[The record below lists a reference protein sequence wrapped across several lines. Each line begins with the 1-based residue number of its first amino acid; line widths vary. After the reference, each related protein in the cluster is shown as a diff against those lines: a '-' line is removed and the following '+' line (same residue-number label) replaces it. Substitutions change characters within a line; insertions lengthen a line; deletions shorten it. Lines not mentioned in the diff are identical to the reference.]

1 MEELECRP
9 GNNVTEKVDE
19 IIHIALRRREIKVR
33 AATLVADGSAL
44 KTARYFHRP
53 VELRI
58 AR

>member
-1 MEELECRP
+1 MPP

-58 AR
+58 AG

>member
-9 GNNVTEKVDE
+9 GNNVTEKIDE

-44 KTARYFHRP
+44 KTACYFHRP

>member
-1 MEELECRP
+1 MPP
-9 GNNVTEKVDE
+9 GNNVTEKVE
-19 IIHIALRRREIKVR
+19 IIHITLRRREITVR

-58 AR
+58 AG